1 MDKKNKDLQ
10 LFSLPDGTT
19 DAVIILD
26 EKLNISTWNEGA
38 ELMFQYKPNEVIG
51 KSLDILFTDELR
63 TSKELRSM
71 ELLLKQDGLADYYR
85 TERVRKDG
93 KVLTVE
99 VNWTRLRNNDG
110 KLIGYSTIHNDLT
123 EKIQIRQE
131 IFSKEHYLS
140 SVVDNSVDAIIG
152 MDLNDTIVSWNKG
165 AENIFGYPREE
176 VIGKNFDILLTPE
189 AKKSGE
195 LKLIN
200 TLLKQ
205 EGFIKNYEGERVT
218 KDGKRITTSLTRS
231 IIRDKN
237 RKIIGSSA
245 ILRDMTEYKKLKTQI
260 SHSEKLSVVG
270 QLAAGIAHEVGNPLT
285 SISSLIQVLVR
296 GTDDENLKKNL
307 NLIKKQTDRI
317 SKLIHELVTFSQPS
331 DFQIKPTNINNLV
344 QEAVNII
351 KYDNRANHCE
361 IDVQLDDKLPIT
373 DLPDDQ
379 VQQVFINIL
388 LNALDAIPEENG
400 HISISSNMRS
410 GSINIEIKDNGK
422 GMPESIINKIFDP
435 FFTTKGVGKG
445 TGLGL
450 WVSYGIIESLRGKI
464 SVESRVGSGSTFKIE
479 IPILR

>member
-1 MDKKNKDLQ
+1 MDKKYIEAFKKESGNIINEWVSLVKKSKDRHQKNRVSGIEETVTEHFNALIDIFEKEDNTKLNIFLEKLAKKRDKPGFSLKETQLAFLYGQTVFMRFMDRLRDDDQFFCINCREISDIFNENQILHSNHFRDLQ
-10 LFSLPDGTT
+10 LENITNSYSKELEYEDLRLASLSDGTT

-195 LKLIN
+195 LRLIN

-331 DFQIKPTNINNLV
+331 DF
-344 QEAVNII
+344 
-351 KYDNRANHCE
+351 
-361 IDVQLDDKLPIT
+361 
-373 DLPDDQ
+373 
-379 VQQVFINIL
+379 
-388 LNALDAIPEENG
+388 
-400 HISISSNMRS
+400 
-410 GSINIEIKDNGK
+410 
-422 GMPESIINKIFDP
+422 
-435 FFTTKGVGKG
+435 
-445 TGLGL
+445 
-450 WVSYGIIESLRGKI
+450 
-464 SVESRVGSGSTFKIE
+464 
-479 IPILR
+479 